1 MTTTVDAY
9 KTSKPSGAFAAVAH
23 DESLSDGIGSSYPVI
38 RYKGK
43 IFSLAHRGEN
53 HIFLRPD
60 DGTPVGYLDVVIL
73 RQARVKAKS
82 YYPDGYE
89 ENASAG
95 KRPTCSSIDG
105 VRPDPEINPP
115 QAKLCALCPRNEWR
129 TDAQG
134 RKGRECTDYKR
145 LAVLILPHQTAKFF
159 GAPLMEPAFLRIPP
173 DSLQDL
179 GTFGDNLA
187 SQGWPYMSFITRIS
201 FDPAKSHPKFVFK
214 FQQGLT
220 DQEAP
225 TVLALREEL
234 TAKRVTGEDEIAR
247 RALLAPPPAG
257 APAAAFNQ
265 SVGQDRIAADTT
277 AAVAAT
283 SVPPA
288 NAAAVQQSGL
298 KAGAFGLTPPA
309 AQPLENTLTVP
320 QEQTQVR
327 TVLPAQTVDLAPQA
341 GGAFGLAPPP
351 PEPNPSPQPGAMVG
365 QDASDVGNAV
375 EDPDLDAKI
384 KAMLATG

>member
-1 MTTTVDAY
+1 MTQTATEAY
-9 KTSKPSGAFAAVAH
+9 KVSKPAGAFAAMAP

-60 DGTPVGYLDVVIL
+60 DGSPVSYLDVVIL

-82 YYPDGYE
+82 YYPGGYE

-115 QAKLCALCPRNEWR
+115 QAALCALCPRNEWR

-145 LAVLILPHQTAKFF
+145 LAVLIMPHQTVKFF
-159 GAPLMEPAFLRIPP
+159 GSPLMEPAFLRIPP

-179 GTFGDNLA
+179 GIFGDNLA

-214 FQQGLT
+214 FLQGLT
-220 DQEAP
+220 EQEAP
-225 TVLALREEL
+225 TVIAMREET

-247 RALLAPPPAG
+247 RALIAPPPAG
-257 APAAAFNQ
+257 QPASAFQ
-265 SVGQDRIAADTT
+265 SVGQDRIAADTP

-288 NAAAVQQSGL
+288 NGAAVQQPGL
-298 KAGAFGLTPPA
+298 QANGFSLVPPA
-309 AQPLENTLTVP
+309 AQPA
-320 QEQTQVR
+320 
-327 TVLPAQTVDLAPQA
+327 PAIDPNRGSTFAPQA
-341 GGAFGLAPPP
+341 ETKMLELTQQPGGAFGITPPP
-351 PEPNPSPQPGAMVG
+351 PEPNPAPQPGAMVG
-365 QDASDVGNAV
+365 QTADDVGAAV
-375 EDPDLDAKI
+375 EDPDIDARI
-384 KAMLATG
+384 KAMLAVG